1 MSTSLNR
8 ALLKTSDVRARTG
21 WSLLKIRTLIQQGKL
36 KDVNSST
43 ATRPYW
49 NILPESLDALLHGSE
64 QPVAPK
70 PTKTSRKQRIDVNVP
85 KIFG

>member
-1 MSTSLNR
+1 MST
-8 ALLKTSDVRARTG
+8 LLKTTDVQQRTG

-36 KDVNSST
+36 RAFNSST
-43 ATRPYW
+43 STRPYW

-70 PTKTSRKQRIDVNVP
+70 PAKTPRKQRIDANVP
-85 KIFG
+85 KVFG